1 MAFAAILIL
10 ILIKASNLL
19 LAFILAC
26 VGLLIAFI
34 VCCIMGVVARQLQV
48 RQHCSDMP
56 YPSADERFSFFST
69 HGISSVTLTFWRLH
83 LIMRGK
89 LDMT

>member
-1 MAFAAILIL
+1 
-10 ILIKASNLL
+10 
-19 LAFILAC
+19 
-26 VGLLIAFI
+26 
-34 VCCIMGVVARQLQV
+34 MGVVARQLQV